1 MLLPIFSNEKP
12 RPASHLANTKLMTIL
27 HINSFKLFSYHI
39 PVRLFSC
46 LNKVD
51 FIPNQIENVQLC
63 NLWKIANNT
72 HHLAWSCGSGELTN
86 HTCSM
91 KIFLVTEGLYLLLE
105 KESPIA
111 CLGYNCRTKFGHFN
125 IKCGGGTEIHV
136 HFFFTNE
143 IVIFCVFIPF
153 DTVCLLITVSFN

>member
-12 RPASHLANTKLMTIL
+12 RPASHLANTTMTIL
-27 HINSFKLFSYHI
+27 HINSFELFSYHI

-91 KIFLVTEGLYLLLE
+91 KIFLVTEALYLHWRKKVPLLV
-105 KESPIA
+105 KD
-111 CLGYNCRTKFGHFN
+111 NCRTKFGHFN
-125 IKCGGGTEIHV
+125 IKCGGGTEIYVHV
-136 HFFFTNE
+136 HFFANE
-143 IVIFCVFIPF
+143 IIFCFFIPF
-153 DTVCLLITVSFN
+153 DTVLFAHYS